1 MDIKEPPLKSDLPE
15 RVRWFVRL
23 RWFAAG
29 GTILMGLLGRWA
41 VPEVDASPLLY
52 LGLAILAYNV
62 VFRSL
67 RPWLAARLSI
77 HLQIFLDWL
86 ALTVLCHFTGGAD
99 SPFILFF
106 LLHVVLSAIVVSQWE
121 CFLQGLLAIVMTNT
135 MALLEAT
142 GRWIP
147 PSFPGVPELPRYENL
162 TYLLIFLG
170 AFDAVIL
177 SIIYLS
183 TFVVR
188 QLRRRE
194 ASLLELQ
201 ENLRRAYNHAVEM
214 DEAKSRFVRIVSHE
228 IRGPLAASQSLIK
241 VALEGYAGGL
251 NDKVRELL
259 ERAERRIVQLIDY
272 VNELLDLSRGSQR
285 LPEEDKTDILIY
297 ESITRIIKE
306 SEARVAEKQLRLNVQ
321 IEHPHVIFRGDLQDL
336 ERIFHNL
343 LGNAIKYTPKG
354 GAIDVIGTLLPDNF
368 FLFKICD
375 TGIGIPAEEL
385 PRVFDE
391 FFRATNAKKEL
402 KTGTGLG
409 LSIVKKTI
417 EKYGGRV
424 AVTSV
429 VGEGSCFSIYL
440 PVITLDRSV

>member
-429 VGEGSCFSIYL
+429 IGEGSCFSIYL

>member
-201 ENLRRAYNHAVEM
+201 DNLRRAYHHAVEM

-343 LGNAIKYTPKG
+343 LGNAIKYTPRG

-429 VGEGSCFSIYL
+429 IGEGSCFSIYL